1 MLEFRLLGPVE
12 IVLNGK
18 PISISAPRQEIVL
31 SMLLL
36 DSNQVVS
43 VRRLI
48 DALWDADPPST
59 AKSQVQFT
67 VSALRRLLAHSD
79 GREVI
84 ATRSPGYLIHAS
96 DDSLDVKIFE
106 RLAARGEAAAAE
118 KRPGEA
124 VQHLRAALKLWRGPA
139 MTGVPSRLV
148 QSAATRLNETI
159 FVALESCLELEL
171 ALGRHNEVVGELT
184 ELVAENPL
192 RERFRAQLMLSL
204 YRSGRQAEALEVY
217 RKGRDIFH
225 EELGLDL
232 DPELRALEQAILQ
245 NAPELRP
252 SADSEYSA
260 VQSAPAVPIPRQLP
274 ATSADIVGRDALLR
288 QVRTILS
295 PGRAS
300 SSESVAVVTFT
311 GPGGV
316 GKTSLAIHAAHLIK
330 DEYPDGQLFAR
341 LQEGNGQQ
349 RSPASLL
356 EQILRSFGVGPSTLP
371 LSMDDR
377 AALYRSLLAERR
389 VLIVLDDVD
398 SMLQVTPLLPGT
410 PSCAV
415 IITTRNRLTG
425 QVCGGQQFEIDP
437 LDEQSSVNLVKQLIG
452 PERAEAEL
460 HSVRDL
466 VRFCEHLPLAIRI
479 VAAKLAARPHWA
491 IRQMVRRLEN
501 EKRRLDE
508 LDLGCMSMRATISLS
523 YQNLDKESQT
533 LLRRLGLLGSIE
545 FASWVG
551 APLLDRDLEAAENIL
566 ENLVDAR
573 LVEVRR
579 TADQSVRF
587 QVHDLVR
594 IYLMERLVDEEST
607 TERIASI
614 RRYLGCWL
622 ALAAEAHGRVYGGD
636 YSVLHG
642 TAERWHLPED
652 IVDNLLE
659 SPMHWFRRE
668 HEALV
673 AAIFWAAGAGFD
685 ELCWDLALT
694 SVTLFQPDSHVTDW
708 RETHEA
714 TLGLVNETGNRRG
727 QAAMLYSL
735 GILALTSHLK
745 DASSYFERAL
755 KIMDELGDMHGRALA
770 LGGLGFLDR
779 LAGRYGV
786 ALARYA
792 EALEGFQ
799 EAGDLIGEAHMLK
812 DIALIHMDQQQNE
825 TAESLLQQALK
836 VCRRLGAQRVT
847 AQTLHQLGELYLRT
861 RRLESAGE
869 MFSAA
874 NTITEASG
882 DVTGQA
888 YTLLGIGII
897 RTRQSSFS
905 LAEASLDA
913 ALAAA
918 DHAQDLLIRGRVLLS
933 LAELDVARGQ
943 PQIAMGRLDQALQAF
958 GDLGLAAVWR
968 ARVLEFVGRLREQA
982 GHGEEA
988 VRNWRSAL
996 ELAGDADPLLSSR
1009 LMNAIDSADAG
1020 GLAVSDDS

>member
-1 MLEFRLLGPVE
+1 MLEFRLLGSVE

-18 PISISAPRQEIVL
+18 PIGISAPRQEIML

-67 VSALRRLLAHSD
+67 VSALRRLLGHSD
-79 GREVI
+79 GSGVI
-84 ATRSPGYLIHAS
+84 TTRSPGYLIHVS
-96 DDSLDVKIFE
+96 DDALDVKVFE

-118 KRPGEA
+118 KRPEEA

-139 MTGVPSRLV
+139 MTGVSSRLV
-148 QSAATRLNETI
+148 QSAATRLNEKI

-192 RERFRAQLMLSL
+192 RERFRAQLMLAL

-217 RKGRDIFH
+217 RKGRDTFQ

-245 NAPELRP
+245 NAPELRSP
-252 SADSEYSA
+252 AGSEYNA
-260 VQSAPAVPIPRQLP
+260 ESAPAVPIPRQLP
-274 ATSADIVGRDALLR
+274 ATSGDIVGRDALLR

-341 LQEGNGQQ
+341 LQDGNGQQ
-349 RSPASLL
+349 KSPASLL
-356 EQILRSFGVGPSTLP
+356 EQILRSFGVEPSTLP
-371 LSMDDR
+371 PSMDDR

-398 SMLQVTPLLPGT
+398 SMFQVTPLLPGT
-410 PSCAV
+410 PRCAV

-425 QVCGGQQFEIDP
+425 LVCGGQQFEIAP
-437 LDEQSSVNLVKQLIG
+437 LDEQSSVNLVTQLIG
-452 PERAEAEL
+452 PARAEAEL

-466 VRFCEHLPLAIRI
+466 VRFCEYLPLAIRI

-491 IRQMVRRLEN
+491 IHQMVRRLEN

-545 FASWVG
+545 FASWVC
-551 APLLDRDLEAAENIL
+551 APLLDRDLEAAENML

-579 TADQSVRF
+579 TADGSVRF

-594 IYLMERLVDEEST
+594 IYLTERLVDDEST

-622 ALAAEAHGRVYGGD
+622 TLAAEAHRRVYGGD

-652 IVDNLLE
+652 IVDTLLQ
-659 SPMHWFRRE
+659 SPMRWFRRE

-673 AAIFWAAGAGFD
+673 AAIFRAAGAGFD

-714 TLGLVNETGNRRG
+714 ALGLVNETRNRRG
-727 QAAMLYSL
+727 QAAILYSL

-755 KIMDELGDMHGRALA
+755 KIMDELGDTHGRALA
-770 LGGLGFLDR
+770 LGGLGYLDR

-792 EALEGFQ
+792 EALQGFQ

-812 DIALIHMDQQQNE
+812 DIALIHMDQQQNA

-847 AQTLHQLGELYLRT
+847 AQTLHQLGEFYLQT
-861 RRLESAGE
+861 RLLESARE

-874 NTITEASG
+874 NTITESSG

-888 YTLLGIGII
+888 YTLLGIGIV

-905 LAEASLDA
+905 LAEASLNA

-943 PQIAMGRLDQALQAF
+943 PQMAMGRLDQALQAL
-958 GDLGLAAVWR
+958 GDLGPAAVWR
-968 ARVLEFVGRLREQA
+968 ARVLELVGRLREQA

-996 ELAGDADPLLSSR
+996 ELVGDADPLLYSR
-1009 LMNAIDSADAG
+1009 LMNAIDSADAS
-1020 GLAVSDDS
+1020 GLAVGDDS